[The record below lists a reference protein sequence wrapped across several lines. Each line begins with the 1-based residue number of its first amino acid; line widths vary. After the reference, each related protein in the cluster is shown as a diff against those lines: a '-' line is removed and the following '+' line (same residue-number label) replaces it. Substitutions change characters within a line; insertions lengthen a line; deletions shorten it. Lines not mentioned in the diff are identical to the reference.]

1 MTDRRLPD
9 PGEEIILRASSEPVR
24 RFTEELPRQL
34 DPNHPEELV
43 GYVLNDRYRL
53 VEHRGT
59 GGMAIVY
66 RAQDLRTHHE
76 VAVKILRPDK
86 MYEDPSYIERFQ
98 REAEVAMTMD
108 HANIVN
114 LRDVGKDGDMRYL
127 VMEYVPGQTLKELIE
142 RRGRLSAKEAVSIS
156 VRVLAALQHAHSH
169 HIIHRDI
176 KPPNILVD
184 NRGYVKVADFG
195 IARIVSKQ
203 TLTKD
208 EKVLGSVYYYSPEQA
223 LGKQAD
229 ERSDLYSVGVCI
241 YEMLTGRVPFDG
253 DTSQSISFQQVTTD
267 PTPISEIVPN
277 VNVLVER
284 VCAMAMQKKP
294 ENRYQSAYDMANDLQ
309 RAIRGQSAGMQAPP
323 LSQTPQVT
331 PPEEITTVKPS
342 LLENVRVRI
351 SMIDKRALLRV
362 VITLLSLLLV
372 ALALWRGGTAIV
384 DNLVNSTTVPD
395 LVYQDITAAQRLAAQ
410 NALEL
415 QIVETYDPNSA
426 AGTVIQQAPAEGSPL
441 KKGDTVVITVSKGP
455 ATQVTPKVVGMTLQD
470 AIAAAQKVGLT
481 ITVVETVVSQDVQIG
496 FVLSQ
501 VPAENTSISS
511 DTTVL
516 QVTVSGGL
524 SVVPQ
529 VTGQSLA
536 DAQAMLSAVGLAA
549 SPSVQY
555 VETDATQL
563 HDTVATQSLEPGA
576 QVIQGTAV
584 TLSVY
589 RVPSMMH
596 SAELTLNLEDSEGL
610 LSVRV
615 TLDVGGTEEK
625 VFQADYTADMS
636 RHPVVPIQAQ
646 AAGTYTYRV
655 YFNNVFTYLGEIT
668 LE

>member
-1 MTDRRLPD
+1 MTDRRLPAS
-9 PGEEIILRASSEPVR
+9 GEEVIRRAPSEPVR
-24 RFTEELPRQL
+24 RFTEQL

-66 RAQDLRTHHE
+66 RAQDLRTQHE

-86 MYEDPSYIERFQ
+86 MSEDPSYIERFQ

-142 RRGRLSAKEAVSIS
+142 RRGRLTAKEAVSIS

-176 KPPNILVD
+176 KPQNILVD

-195 IARIVSKQ
+195 IARIVTKQ

-208 EKVLGSVYYYSPEQA
+208 EKVLRSVYYYSPEQA

-253 DTSQSISFQQVTTD
+253 DTSQSISFQQVTQD
-267 PTPISEIVPN
+267 PTPISEIVPT

-294 ENRYQSAYDMANDLQ
+294 ENRYQSAFDMANDLQ
-309 RAIRGQSAGMQAPP
+309 RAIRGQSAGMLAPP
-323 LSQTPQVT
+323 LAQTPQVT

-342 LLENVRVRI
+342 LLESARVRI
-351 SMIDKRALLRV
+351 SMIDKRVLLRV
-362 VITLLSLLLV
+362 AITLLSLLLV

-384 DNLVNSTTVPD
+384 ENLVNSTTVPD
-395 LVYQDITAAQRLAAQ
+395 LVYQDLAAAQRIAAQ

-470 AIAAAQKVGLT
+470 AIAAAQKAGLT
-481 ITVVETVVSQDVQIG
+481 ITVVETVVSPDVQIG

-529 VTGQSLA
+529 VTGYSLA
-536 DAQAMLSAVGLAA
+536 EAQTMLSAVGLAA

-555 VETDATQL
+555 VETEAEEL
-563 HDTVATQSLEPGA
+563 HGTVATQSLDPGA

-636 RHPVVPIQAQ
+636 RHPVITIQAQ
-646 AAGTYTYRV
+646 EAGTYTYRV
-655 YFNNVFTYLGEIT
+655 YFNNIFTYLGEIT